1 MRSSHVEYLKYLKD
15 RYGSFTV
22 SVVFIFSVINNN
34 HMEKWYKGPVP
45 FNEDE

>member
-1 MRSSHVEYLKYLKD
+1 MLNLEYLQYLGD

-22 SVVFIFSVINNN
+22 SVVFINSMINNN

-45 FNEDE
+45 FNEAE